1 MWNRTIEGKLT
12 MNICYLMPYS
22 NNLKIADLSKYW
34 SLVVYLDLYSYI
46 IILKRYNHVQ
56 SIKQNVHTTKD
67 SVCELL
73 NIMDMDRLKPTH

>member
-22 NNLKIADLSKYW
+22 NNLKTADSHYTKYKNDISKYW

-56 SIKQNVHTTKD
+56 SIK
-67 SVCELL
+67 
-73 NIMDMDRLKPTH
+73 

>member
-22 NNLKIADLSKYW
+22 NDLKIADLSKYW

-56 SIKQNVHTTKD
+56 SIK
-67 SVCELL
+67 
-73 NIMDMDRLKPTH
+73 

>member
-46 IILKRYNHVQ
+46 IILKRYHHVQ
-56 SIKQNVHTTKD
+56 SIKYNVHTTKD
-67 SVCELL
+67 SVSELW
-73 NIMDMDRLKPTH
+73 NIMDIDRLKPTH